1 MLNKVM
7 RNPLQPRF
15 VHDQVPA
22 ARYLIHCRLQSQKH
36 YKDGAHGLQSTT
48 NSGYD
53 GMVSKKYATDGIA
66 TDVCV
71 RTQNV
76 LKLLIILECSII
88 LEVDSFGFGS
98 RLLNR
103 PLNV

>member
-1 MLNKVM
+1 MQIAESKA
-7 RNPLQPRF
+7 LQGWSPR
-15 VHDQVPA
+15 PP
-22 ARYLIHCRLQSQKH
+22 
-36 YKDGAHGLQSTT
+36 STT
-48 NSGYD
+48 NSGHD

-88 LEVDSFGFGS
+88 LEVDAFGFES